1 MTDIQMSSNP
11 DERLPCCDGGLCRQ
25 DWHRHPIHLV
35 GFFLVVL
42 VVQILDVILTM
53 NVEVLEDGTGA
64 TEHTLKIIGDITDIA
79 FIVVLVTVVLQFVRH
94 RLTASRESDSR
105 VTLVVLAIYL
115 AVASINVIVNMVTL
129 VIVQKIAGVSQNALI
144 IDLGLLFASNML
156 IFSLW
161 YQLADAY
168 FKDGA
173 FDFPP
178 NAAHPDDPPR
188 WIDYLFLSFNTQT
201 TFGPTVEAIRTRPV
215 KVMMMLQTLL
225 SLVVLVVLVARIIS
239 APG

>member
-1 MTDIQMSSNP
+1 MSDSSAASP
-11 DERLPCCDGGLCRQ
+11 TSGGLPCCEGGLCRE
-25 DWHRHPIHLV
+25 DWHRHPIRLG

-42 VVQILDVILTM
+42 LVQALDLILTLQVEILD
-53 NVEVLEDGTGA
+53 EGA
-64 TEHTLKIIGDITDIA
+64 GLGERALRVIGDVTDVV
-79 FIVVLVTVVLQFVRH
+79 FVVVLITVLVQLIRH
-94 RLTASRESDSR
+94 RLTASRESRSGA
-105 VTLVVLAIYL
+105 TLVILAIYL
-115 AVASINVIVNMVTL
+115 FVASINVIINMATL
-129 VIVQKIAGVSQNALI
+129 VVVQRLSGVSQNGLI

-168 FKDGA
+168 LKDGA

-178 NAAHPDDPPR
+178 NAAHPNDPPR

-201 TFGPTVEAIRTRPV
+201 TFGPTVEGIRTRPV

-239 APG
+239 APS